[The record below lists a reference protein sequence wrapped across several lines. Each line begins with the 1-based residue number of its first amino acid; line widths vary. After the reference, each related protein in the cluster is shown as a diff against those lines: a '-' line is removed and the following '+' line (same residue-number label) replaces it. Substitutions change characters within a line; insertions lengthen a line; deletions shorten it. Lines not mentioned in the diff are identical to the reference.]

1 MGSEAVFMSKPKRR
15 IAIAGFSHETNTYCR
30 DETCREAFHQL
41 RGARL
46 LRALGQETS
55 LGGALAACDELGY
68 QAVPILAVTAQPS
81 GIINHETYQEFK
93 SEILGGLLENAPLDG
108 IYLDLHGAGVVNGID
123 DLEGD
128 LVAAIRSLV
137 GNDLPITASFDLHG
151 NITQQMADV
160 LDGTFTCHQYPHIDM
175 HLRAEEAVR
184 LIGGMLDDDIQSVTY
199 VATVPMLI
207 PTTTT
212 FGGIGKQVLSEMLTA
227 ESEQGVIDVSWF
239 HGFPYTDIA
248 HIGSCIAVTTESDSL
263 QAERI
268 ACQLALMLWQQR
280 EDFRPL
286 SLSAE
291 QAIAEALA
299 YNKHAVVINET
310 SDNCGGGAPGDGT
323 HLLSALLK
331 AGLEKVCFGFI
342 VDAQVAE
349 QAHAAGV
356 GSTINVMLGG
366 RYDELHG
373 RPLELA
379 VYVKALHDGRLT
391 MLAMAKGSP
400 LNLGKMARLVV
411 AGVDIIVASNRSQTF
426 DIGPFAALDIDVN
439 DYRIIA
445 LKSSNHFRAGF
456 KDVATHIVTADTP
469 GLTTHQIQVFPRRN
483 KAYPLWPLDEEA
495 QYPI

>member
-55 LGGALAACDELGY
+55 LGGALAACEELGY
-68 QAVPILAVTAQPS
+68 EAVPILAVTAQPS
-81 GIINHETYQEFK
+81 GLINHETYQEFK

-123 DLEGD
+123 DLEAD

-184 LIGGMLDDDIQSVTY
+184 LIGGMRDDDIQPVTY

-212 FGGIGKQVLSEMLTA
+212 FGGIGEQVLSEMLTA

-248 HIGSCIAVTTESDSL
+248 HIG
-263 QAERI
+263 
-268 ACQLALMLWQQR
+268 
-280 EDFRPL
+280 
-286 SLSAE
+286 
-291 QAIAEALA
+291 
-299 YNKHAVVINET
+299 
-310 SDNCGGGAPGDGT
+310 
-323 HLLSALLK
+323 
-331 AGLEKVCFGFI
+331 
-342 VDAQVAE
+342 
-349 QAHAAGV
+349 
-356 GSTINVMLGG
+356 
-366 RYDELHG
+366 
-373 RPLELA
+373 
-379 VYVKALHDGRLT
+379 
-391 MLAMAKGSP
+391 
-400 LNLGKMARLVV
+400 
-411 AGVDIIVASNRSQTF
+411 
-426 DIGPFAALDIDVN
+426 
-439 DYRIIA
+439 
-445 LKSSNHFRAGF
+445 
-456 KDVATHIVTADTP
+456 
-469 GLTTHQIQVFPRRN
+469 
-483 KAYPLWPLDEEA
+483 
-495 QYPI
+495 

>member
-1 MGSEAVFMSKPKRR
+1 MSKPKRR
-15 IAIAGFSHETNTYCR
+15 IAIAGISHETNTYCR
-30 DETCREAFHQL
+30 DQTYRESFHQL
-41 RGARL
+41 RGERI
-46 LRALGQETS
+46 LRVLGQETS
-55 LGGALAACDELGY
+55 LGGALAACNDLGF

-81 GIINHETYQEFK
+81 GTINYETYQEFK
-93 SEILGGLLENAPLDG
+93 SEILDGLIENAPLDG

-123 DLEGD
+123 DLEAD
-128 LVAAIRSLV
+128 LLIAIRSLV
-137 GNDLPITASFDLHG
+137 GNDVPITASFDLHG

-160 LDGTFTCHQYPHIDM
+160 LDGSFACHQYPHIDM

-184 LIGGMLDDDIQSVTY
+184 LIARMLDDDIHPVTY
-199 VATVPMLI
+199 VVTVPMLI
-207 PTTTT
+207 PLTTT
-212 FGGIGKQVLSEMLTA
+212 FRGIGEQVLSEMLAA

-248 HIGSCIAVTTESDSL
+248 HIGSYIVVTTESDRL

-268 ACQLALMLWQQR
+268 ACQLALMLWQRR

-291 QAIAEALA
+291 QAIAVALT
-299 YNKHAVVINET
+299 YKKNAVVINET

-331 AGLEKVCFGFI
+331 AGLEKVCFGFM
-342 VDAQVAE
+342 VDPQVAA

-356 GSTINVMLGG
+356 GSTINVSLGG

-373 RPLELA
+373 LPLELA
-379 VYVKALHDGRLT
+379 VYVKALHNGRLT

-400 LNLGKMARLVV
+400 INLGKMARLVV

-426 DIGPFAALDIDVN
+426 DTGPFTALDIDVK
-439 DYRIIA
+439 DYRIVA

-456 KDVATHIVTADTP
+456 KGVATHIVTADTP
-469 GLTTHQIQVFPRRN
+469 GLTTHQIEVFPRRK
-483 KAYPLWPLDEEA
+483 KAYPLWPLDELA